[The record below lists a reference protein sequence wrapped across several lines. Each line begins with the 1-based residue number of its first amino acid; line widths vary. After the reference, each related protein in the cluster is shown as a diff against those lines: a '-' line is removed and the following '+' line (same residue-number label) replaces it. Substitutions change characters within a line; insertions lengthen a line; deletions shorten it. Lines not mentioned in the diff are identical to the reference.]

1 MTHKTLLFLCILA
14 CLWTAPHLSAATA
27 AEVAEAT
34 TPTATQQPSGDGPS
48 ACLSP
53 LDGLLDDP
61 LRVEKA
67 GCEASYNC
75 VHGGTVYCSAPF
87 GTCTSIGQRCG
98 GVTCDGVTT
107 WCPGACQHAF
117 NCATFCHQT
126 YGSTDGDCDEFGCC
140 VCF

>member
-1 MTHKTLLFLCILA
+1 MSPKIFLTLCILA
-14 CLWTAPHLSAATA
+14 CIWAAPHLQAETTA
-27 AEVAEAT
+27 ESAEAT
-34 TPTATQQPSGDGPS
+34 APAAAQQTAVEEP
-48 ACLSP
+48 ACLPP
-53 LDGLLDDP
+53 LDGLLGDG
-61 LRVEKA
+61 LKVETA
-67 GCEASYNC
+67 GCTASYNC
-75 VHGGTVYCSAPF
+75 VHGGTVQCSAPF

-107 WCPGACQHAF
+107 WCPGACMHAF